1 MEYDHVAAV
10 HLLIG
15 QEPVPGARGPVNRL
29 VDQQEVPHQQ
39 SPLHRF
45 RGNAKGL
52 HHKGEHKEGDD
63 DDRQQRAEGVE
74 QVGKDEVGVTMVD
87 CAWATA
93 GAAAAVATLASSVDT
108 RKNSAGGWWVKNRYL
123 LPTGSRAGVCFLSLS
138 KARRAASCSAR
149 FLVVPTPRA
158 IALGPLPSA
167 TLTSTRK
174 RLR

>member
-1 MEYDHVAAV
+1 M
-10 HLLIG
+10 
-15 QEPVPGARGPVNRL
+15 PGARGPVNRL

-39 SPLHRF
+39 SPLHGF
-45 RGNAKGL
+45 GGNAKGL

-63 DDRQQRAEGVE
+63 DDGQQGAEGVE
-74 QVGKDEVGVTMVD
+74 QVGKDEVAMTVVD
-87 CAWATA
+87 GARRDRGRHRNCGNA
-93 GAAAAVATLASSVDT
+93 GFFRGHAEEL
-108 RKNSAGGWWVKNRYL
+108 RWWLVGQEPFPFTNDSR
-123 LPTGSRAGVCFLSLS
+123 TGLCFLSLS

-158 IALGPLPSA
+158 SGLGPLPSA